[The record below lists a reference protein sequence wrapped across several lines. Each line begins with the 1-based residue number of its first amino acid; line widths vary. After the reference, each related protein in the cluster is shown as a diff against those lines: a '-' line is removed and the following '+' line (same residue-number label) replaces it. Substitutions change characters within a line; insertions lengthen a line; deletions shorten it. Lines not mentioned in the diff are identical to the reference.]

1 MDSWARLLSRMP
13 GVPWSVRRA
22 ASGKLEWQQAD
33 AKRLEK
39 LFDVPE
45 AELSA
50 EPTAILQRIMAE
62 DRARLEQLMA
72 HGAES
77 LAPWSWSGRLVTR
90 GGVTRSIETQT
101 VIEANADGTQT
112 WTCHTLDVTERKRL
126 EEAVASSEAEL
137 RIRDDL
143 LAEGQKA
150 TDALAERARSA
161 FDQLSNPILEV
172 WDGVLAMPIVGTIDS
187 RRTADMAQRLLA
199 EITRTQASFVIV
211 DLTGVDVVD
220 TMTADHLMKL
230 MRKIEI
236 VGARCVLTGIQPA
249 MAETLVDIGVDF
261 GSVTTLRNL
270 KHGLREAIEV
280 ARRARDEMRH
290 EELFD
295 MDDAEEAKAAAARK
309 QKA

>member
-1 MDSWARLLSRMP
+1 MEPWLRLLGRMP
-13 GVPWSVRRA
+13 GVVWSVREPA
-22 ASGKLEWQQAD
+22 AKGKLEWVHVEPRKMEA
-33 AKRLEK
+33 
-39 LFDVPE
+39 FYDVPE
-45 AELSA
+45 AEFLHD
-50 EPTAILQRIMAE
+50 PTAIFRRIMAE
-62 DRARLEQLMA
+62 DRARLEQLTA
-72 HGAES
+72 HGLES
-77 LAPWSWSGRLVTR
+77 LAPWSWTGRLVLPSGETR
-90 GGVTRSIETQT
+90 WIEMQ
-101 VIEANADGTQT
+101 VVVEAGEYGTKLLYG
-112 WTCHTLDVTERKRL
+112 HALDVTEQKRV
-126 EEAVASSEAEL
+126 EEALAVVEAEL

-143 LAEGQKA
+143 LAKGEKVK
-150 TDALAERARSA
+150 DELAERARST

-187 RRTADMAQRLLA
+187 RRTANMAQRLLA

-249 MAETLVDIGVDF
+249 MAETLVDLGIDF
-261 GSVTTLRNL
+261 GNVTTLRNL

-280 ARRARDEMRH
+280 ARRERAELRK

-295 MDDAEEAKAAAARK
+295 EASEQEAKPARK
-309 QKA
+309 QQAG